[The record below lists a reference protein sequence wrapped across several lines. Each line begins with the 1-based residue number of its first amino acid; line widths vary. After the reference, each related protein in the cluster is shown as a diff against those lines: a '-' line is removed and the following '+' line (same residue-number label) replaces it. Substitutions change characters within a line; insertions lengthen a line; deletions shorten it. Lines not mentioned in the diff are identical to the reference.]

1 VSGRVKSDDYY
12 KFIVVVLTLGTFPKQ
27 QQLEK
32 IYKPEIMS
40 KAEQSNSKYKHVKYL
55 WRDDEADQ
63 LTGVDRLVYRSNRLG
78 DDLTLTNTGG
88 GNTSSKLTEIDPL
101 TKEEVEVL
109 WIKGSGGDLRTAKRD
124 GFASLYLDK
133 VRAMKPVY
141 ENAPDKGAKT
151 PVEDSMVAMYSHCV
165 YDLNPRACSIDTP
178 LHTFVPYKHVD
189 HLHPNAVIAI
199 AASVNQE
206 RLTKEIFNDE
216 VVYVSWQRPGFDIG
230 LKIEDLI
237 AANPQ
242 AKGVL
247 FGHHGMSSW
256 DNDDKTCY
264 ETALEII
271 DRAAQ
276 YIESKDK
283 GEQTFGGQQYR
294 AFDDAT
300 RQKLQTEIIPFI
312 RGQVSIYKIFVGTV
326 QDDAKMLR
334 FVNSVDAPRLAELGT
349 SCPDHFL
356 RTKIKPLFVEWNPE
370 TGDVESLKT
379 AISEGLVQ
387 YRKDYEAYY
396 NRCKHAD
403 SPAMRDPNPTVVL
416 IPGLGMIAWGKN
428 KSESRV
434 TAEFYNC
441 AIEVM
446 RGAEAIDEYEAMD
459 QQEAFDIEY
468 WLLEEAK
475 LRRQPPEKELDRQI
489 HVIVGAG
496 AGIGKE
502 TAHRVVKEGAH
513 VVCVDLDEAT
523 AKETAQEIINQYGA
537 GIGVAGSGISDC
549 GVAIGLGCDMT
560 NRESVA
566 KMFENVMLA
575 YGGIDAVIVTAGV
588 FVAPDKTG
596 KVEDSKWDFTFGI
609 NVKGAYIV
617 ADEAYKIFKKQN
629 LRGNIILTTSANA
642 VVAKKGSLAYDTSK
656 AAANHLVR
664 ELAIEFSPLVRV
676 NAVAPATVVKGS
688 TMFPRDRVIAS
699 LTKYDIAHD
708 KSEETESLTEK
719 LSNFY
724 AKRSL
729 TQTPI
734 EPSDQAEAI
743 FLLVSKRLDKT
754 TGHIIPVDGGLQD
767 GFMR

>member
-1 VSGRVKSDDYY
+1 MDAQQKSD
-12 KFIVVVLTLGTFPKQ
+12 
-27 QQLEK
+27 
-32 IYKPEIMS
+32 
-40 KAEQSNSKYKHVKYL
+40 SKYKFVKYL
-55 WRDDEADQ
+55 WQDEIADT
-63 LTGVDRLVYRSNRLG
+63 LEGVDRLVYRSNKLG
-78 DDLTLTNTGG
+78 EDLTLTNTGG
-88 GNTSSKLTEIDPL
+88 GNTSSKLPEKDPL
-101 TKEEVEVL
+101 TGEEVEVL

-141 ENAPDKGAKT
+141 ENAPEKGPKT
-151 PVEDSMVAMYSHCV
+151 PAEDAMVAMYNHCV
-165 YDLNPRACSIDTP
+165 YNLNPRACSIDTP
-178 LHTFVPYKHVD
+178 LHTLVPYKHVD

-206 RLTKEIFNDE
+206 RLTKEIFGDD
-216 VVYVSWQRPGFDIG
+216 VAYVPWQRPGFDIG

-237 AANPQ
+237 AKNPQ
-242 AKGVL
+242 ARGVL

-276 YIESKDK
+276 YIEAHDK
-283 GEQTFGGQQYR
+283 GENTFGGQKYK

-300 RQKLQTEIIPFI
+300 RQALQKEIIPFI
-312 RGQVSIYKIFVGTV
+312 RGQVSVYRRFVGTV

-334 FVNSVDAPRLAELGT
+334 FVNSHDAPRLAELGT

-356 RTKIKPLFVEWNPE
+356 RTKIKPLFVNWNPE
-370 TGDVESLKT
+370 TGDIDSLKA

-387 YRKDYEAYY
+387 YRKDYEDYY
-396 NRCKHAD
+396 NRCRHAD

-434 TAEFYNC
+434 TGEFYNC

-475 LRRQPPEKELDRQI
+475 LQRMPPEKELDRQI
-489 HVIVGAG
+489 HVIIGAG

-513 VVCVDLDEAT
+513 VVCVDLNEAS
-523 AKETAQEIINQYGA
+523 AQETANEIIAKYGA
-537 GIGVAGSGISDC
+537 GIGVSGTGISNC
-549 GVAIGLGCDMT
+549 GPAIGLACDIT

-575 YGGIDAVIVTAGV
+575 YGGIDTVIVTAGI
-588 FVAPDKTG
+588 FVPPDKTG
-596 KVEDSKWDFTFGI
+596 RLEDNQWDLTFNI

-617 ADEAYKIFKKQN
+617 ADEANKIFKKQG
-629 LRGNIILTTSANA
+629 LAGNVVLTTSANA

-664 ELAIEFSPLVRV
+664 ELAIEMAPLVRV

-699 LTKYDIAHD
+699 LTKYEIPFDEA
-708 KSEETESLTEK
+708 EETEDLRNK
-719 LSNFY
+719 LAQFY

-729 TQTPI
+729 TQSPI
-734 EPSDQAEAI
+734 EPIDQAEAV
-743 FLLVSKRLDKT
+743 FLLVSKRLSKT
-754 TGHIIPVDGGLQD
+754 TGHVIPVDGGLQD